1 MIVEDAH
8 LSQMILLKL
17 NEICSFNRHNFPHH
31 DHLLFLKWSIFKWP
45 QCVPERLLFWSEK
58 FIIEASQVKK
68 QLIAFIAQEE
78 Q

>member
-17 NEICSFNRHNFPHH
+17 KKNCLFNKHSFPHH
-31 DHLLFLKWSIFKWP
+31 DHLLFLQWSNFKWP

-68 QLIAFIAQEE
+68 QLIAFIPQEG